1 MVWALHLQATMRNLA
16 LSSLLVTAAIVAP
29 AHAGKD
35 KSERVAVVTR
45 AAAERSGAQLSTGS
59 LGITGRPVRNDVF
72 LEASEVAAEVR
83 PYSPAIERC
92 YLDRL
97 GDVRRAGR

>member
-1 MVWALHLQATMRNLA
+1 MVWALHIQGTMRNLA
-16 LSSLLVTAAIVAP
+16 LSSLLVTTALVAP
-29 AHAGKD
+29 AHADRKD
-35 KSERVAVVTR
+35 IKSERVA
-45 AAAERSGAQLSTGS
+45 AATASGAERGGASLSTGE
-59 LGITGRPVRNDVF
+59 LGITGRPVRRDVF

-97 GDVRRAGR
+97 DDVR